1 MFCYGTSLA
10 FFLAVLK
17 GGLRQMAR
25 EAAFEDGYGVVMV
38 KRCSLME

>member
-1 MFCYGTSLA
+1 MLIQDPEVI
-10 FFLAVLK
+10 LE